1 MQRDLLTMDELRLA
15 LTHIPADDRDTWVNI
30 GNAVKTEYGDDGF
43 FAWDE
48 WSQGGDSYNAKDAQ
62 SVWKSL
68 QPGHVRLGTI
78 IKLAGQHGWKR
89 ERKEMTAA
97 DRKRMKAEQEERRR
111 KAAESVEADKA
122 KLARMQQAVSRAC
135 QLVMERHL
143 TTEGSAPYLTDKGVG
158 AHGVMFVKR
167 AVLVSI
173 DAKVEAASVWVGS
186 EVKDFFDQLP
196 KPRPEHLHLFRLR
209 EGDTILPLYDG
220 GGVLWSL
227 QVINSKGTKL
237 FPKFG
242 RKSGCWHR
250 IAWQEQPAVIGVS
263 EGYAT
268 GASVHEAME
277 WPMAVALDAGNLAR
291 VVPQLRDLYP
301 QAELVICG
309 DDDVDTEGN
318 PGRTKAEVLAF
329 EYGCRAVF
337 AELGEVA

>member
-1 MQRDLLTMDELRLA
+1 MNDLLSINELRLA
-15 LTHIPADDRDTWVNI
+15 LTHIPADDRETWVNI

-48 WSQGGDSYNAKDAQ
+48 WSQGGASYNAADAK
-62 SVWKSL
+62 SVWRSL
-68 QPGHVRLGTI
+68 QVGHVRLGTI
-78 IKLAGQHGWKR
+78 IKLASDNGWQR
-89 ERKEMTAA
+89 ERKAITPE
-97 DRKRMKAEQEERRR
+97 DRKRLKAEQEERRR
-111 KAAESVEADKA
+111 KAAAQVEADQA

-135 QLVMERHL
+135 QQVVERHL
-143 TTEGSAPYLTDKGVG
+143 TEEGTAAYLETKGVG
-158 AHGVMFVKR
+158 AHGVLFVKR

-173 DAKVEAASVWVGS
+173 DANVEAASVWAGS

-196 KPRPEHLHLFRLR
+196 SPRPDHLHLFQLR
-209 EGDTILPLYDG
+209 VGDVVLPLYDG

-227 QVINSKGTKL
+227 QVINGKGTKL

-250 IAWQEQPAVIGVS
+250 IAWQEPPSIIGVV

-268 GASVHEAME
+268 GASVHEAMG
-277 WPMAVALDAGNLAR
+277 WPMAVALDAGNMAR

-301 QAELVICG
+301 QAQLVICG
-309 DDDVDTEGN
+309 DDDLETEGN
-318 PGRTKAEVLAF
+318 PGRTKAEALAF

>member
-1 MQRDLLTMDELRLA
+1 MQHDLLTFDELRLA

-30 GNAVKTEYGDDGF
+30 GNAIKTEYGDDGF

-48 WSQGGDSYNAKDAQ
+48 WSQGGDSYNAADAK
-62 SVWKSL
+62 SVWRSL
-68 QPGHVRLGTI
+68 QPGHIRLGTI
-78 IKLAGQHGWKR
+78 IKLAGRHGWKR
-89 ERKEMTAA
+89 ERKEMSAD
-97 DRKRMKAEQEERRR
+97 DRKRMKAEQEDRRR
-111 KAAESVEADKA
+111 KAAEQVEADQA
-122 KLARMQQAVSRAC
+122 KLAKMQQAVSHAC

-143 TTEGSAPYLTDKGVG
+143 TSEGTAPYLSDKGVG

-173 DAKVEAASVWVGS
+173 DANVEAASVWAGS

-196 KPRPEHLHLFRLR
+196 TPRPDHLHLFQLR
-209 EGDTILPLYDG
+209 VGDTVLPLYDG
-220 GGVLWSL
+220 GDVLWSL

-250 IAWQEQPAVIGVS
+250 IAWQDQPAIIGVV

-268 GASVHEAME
+268 GASVHEAMG
-277 WPMAVALDAGNLAR
+277 WPVAVALDAGNLAR

-301 QAELVICG
+301 SAELVICG

-318 PGRTKAEVLAF
+318 PGRAKAEALAF

>member
-1 MQRDLLTMDELRLA
+1 MDLLSFDELRLA
-15 LTHIPADDRDTWVNI
+15 LTHIPADDRETWVNI

-48 WSQGGDSYNAKDAQ
+48 WSQGGVSYNAKDAA

-68 QPGHVRLGTI
+68 QAGHVRLGTI
-78 IKLAGQHGWKR
+78 IKLAQEHGWKR
-89 ERKEMTAA
+89 ERKEMAA
-97 DRKRMKAEQEERRR
+97 DDRKRLKAEQEERRR
-111 KAAESVEADKA
+111 KAAEQVEADLA

-135 QLVMERHL
+135 QVVMERHL
-143 TTEGSAPYLTDKGVG
+143 TTEGSAPYLDAKGVG

-173 DAKVEAASVWVGS
+173 DASVEAASVWVGS

-196 KPRPEHLHLFRLR
+196 TPRPEHLHLFQLR
-209 EGDTILPLYDG
+209 AGDTVLPLYDG
-220 GGVLWSL
+220 GDVLWSL
-227 QVINSKGTKL
+227 QVINAKGTKL

-242 RKSGCWHR
+242 RKSGCWQR
-250 IAWQEQPAVIGVS
+250 IAWQEQPTVIGVV

-268 GASVHEAME
+268 GASVYEAMG
-277 WPMAVALDAGNLAR
+277 WPVAVALDAGNLAR
-291 VVPQLRDLYP
+291 VVPQLRELYP
-301 QAELVICG
+301 KAQLVICG
-309 DDDVDTEGN
+309 DDDVNTEGN
-318 PGRTKAEVLAF
+318 PGRAKAEALAF

>member
-1 MQRDLLTMDELRLA
+1 MIYNLLSIDELRLA

-48 WSQGGDSYNAKDAQ
+48 WSQGGQGYNAADAK
-62 SVWKSL
+62 SVWRSL

-78 IKLAGQHGWKR
+78 IKLAQQHGWKR

-111 KAAESVEADKA
+111 KAAEQVEADKA
-122 KLARMQQAVSRAC
+122 KLAKMQQAVASAC
-135 QLVMERHL
+135 QQVVERHL
-143 TTEGSAPYLTDKGVG
+143 TTEGTSPYLQDKSVG

-167 AVLVSI
+167 AVLISI
-173 DAKVEAASVWVGS
+173 DARVEAASVWVGS
-186 EVKDFFDQLP
+186 EVVDFFRQLP
-196 KPRPEHLHLFRLR
+196 KPRPEHLHHFRLR
-209 EGDTILPLYDG
+209 EGDVVLPLCDG

-250 IAWQEQPAVIGVS
+250 IHWQDQPEIIGVA

-268 GASVHEAME
+268 GATVHEAMG
-277 WPMAVALDAGNLAR
+277 WPMAVAFDAGNLAR
-291 VVPQLRDLYP
+291 VVPQLRELYP
-301 QAELVICG
+301 HAQLVICG
-309 DDDVDTEGN
+309 DDDIETEGN
-318 PGRTKAEVLAF
+318 PGRAKAEALAF